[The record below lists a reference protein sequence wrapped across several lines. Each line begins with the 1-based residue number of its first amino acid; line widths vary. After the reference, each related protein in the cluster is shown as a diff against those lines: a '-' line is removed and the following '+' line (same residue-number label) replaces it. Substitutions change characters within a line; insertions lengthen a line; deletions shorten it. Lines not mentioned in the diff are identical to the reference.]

1 MLEDR
6 STWLNIV
13 VTASETKVYVQ
24 PEFVGRRKQTESL
37 AKMAMSLSH
46 NQPDLQN
53 WRDCFLITN
62 LIPLLRLTVLGCE
75 NEVRS
80 GSARCAWAIFFCCG
94 PRWWC
99 DFRVGSVSCRF
110 RTGKK
115 IRMSPLFLPLLLL
128 MERRKGIVHK
138 YPTYQQKMYGT

>member
-1 MLEDR
+1 
-6 STWLNIV
+6 V

-80 GSARCAWAIFFCCG
+80 GSARCAWAIFFVVG
-94 PRWWC
+94 PAGGAIFVLVP
-99 DFRVGSVSCRF
+99 FRVVFVQERKSECL
-110 RTGKK
+110 
-115 IRMSPLFLPLLLL
+115 LFFSLCCC
-128 MERRKGIVHK
+128 
-138 YPTYQQKMYGT
+138 